1 MRTAAAIV
9 LAPWLVLALALALA
23 LTRERAASASEAR
36 RAVIDANAALSREP
50 ALREA
55 ARAALE
61 TATAANDDPEAVA
74 EAYFLLGQIDEGDE
88 AFARAAGDDRATM
101 AAAPD
106 STWAWKAS
114 ERLAWLTA
122 RSEGDFA
129 PLARLERVRR
139 DPAVAG
145 DPSAIEAL
153 EREANS
159 FPAGMVRVEARM
171 LVVEAWL
178 GRLRRPD
185 AAIVELRK
193 VTGDPATDPLTAR
206 FAEHAIVE
214 TLIAEGH
221 LDEASAEARANA
233 GQLDPRY
240 VAWTRR
246 LVRRRTLRNAAVA
259 EIAVFA
265 AFAASALVRAR
276 RRKRVGDAARALGGF
291 TPVALAFGAYVA
303 GVGGFLASQYESGN
317 VAPFLLLGMG
327 APPFVLLARAWAAVG
342 STRAPARLGRALLCG
357 ASVIAAAFVL
367 LYAVNPAYLEG
378 FGL

>member
-1 MRTAAAIV
+1 
-9 LAPWLVLALALALA
+9 
-23 LTRERAASASEAR
+23 
-36 RAVIDANAALSREP
+36 
-50 ALREA
+50 
-55 ARAALE
+55 
-61 TATAANDDPEAVA
+61 
-74 EAYFLLGQIDEGDE
+74 
-88 AFARAAGDDRATM
+88 
-101 AAAPD
+101 
-106 STWAWKAS
+106 
-114 ERLAWLTA
+114 
-122 RSEGDFA
+122 
-129 PLARLERVRR
+129 
-139 DPAVAG
+139 VAG

-153 EREANS
+153 EREANT

-178 GRLRRPD
+178 GRLRRPG

-214 TLIAEGH
+214 TLISEGH
-221 LDEASAEARANA
+221 LDDAAAEARSNA

-291 TPVALAFGAYVA
+291 TPVALAFERTSRASGVFGVA
-303 GVGGFLASQYESGN
+303 IRVGQRG
-317 VAPFLLLGMG
+317 PFPVCSALERRRSCSWRGPG
-327 APPFVLLARAWAAVG
+327 RWSVR
-342 STRAPARLGRALLCG
+342 RALRRDLGERCFCG
-357 ASVIAAAFVL
+357 ASVIAAAFVV